1 MRRTCFSAFI
11 VLITFTALAS
21 QAAAE
26 AQWIWSPRTKDDASG
41 KPAFFRKT
49 FTLGEPDKTK
59 GASRVEITADNTY
72 ILLVNG
78 ARVGAGN
85 NWNEGTIY
93 DISPLLEK
101 GSNTIA
107 VECMSPDEF
116 AGLAARIYIKTK
128 DGKTHTFH
136 TDKTWKATLTPKRNW
151 EKPKFDDADWEPA
164 HVFGELNKVAP
175 WNANVK
181 FTDKPAKGDWAPQI
195 TPTIE
200 ATYLP
205 QKAHGPWELELKDND
220 RVVLLG
226 NTFVEREVQHGYIEL
241 ALTARYPEKN
251 ITFRNLGWSGDTVW
265 GESRARF
272 GGQREGF
279 EHLVKWVRA
288 CNPTVILI
296 AYGQN
301 EAFEG
306 KAGVERFVDGLNKLV
321 KAIEDTGA
329 RIAFIGPYKM
339 EDLGPPLPSA
349 QKKNEK
355 LEVYSGL
362 IKKFA
367 GERGLP
373 FIDLFHMRP
382 CFTCVYTQKNPA
394 NPDDRTLAYHKF
406 PITSNNLHLTE
417 LGYWHVANQI
427 VAQLEPKP
435 KAWFVSLKMGGGAEI
450 ASMTTL
456 KDLKTVDGRVSFTA
470 VDPTLP
476 APTLH
481 IDMPGDK
488 AIRLTG
494 EELQYPARV
503 LRVKGLPESTYEL
516 RIDGKA
522 YAKATHQQ
530 LADPGIAI
538 TESPAHDQADKLREA
553 ILKKNEL
560 FFHHYRPANETYL
573 FLFRKHEQ
581 GNNAVEI
588 PQFIPLIEEV
598 ESKIAELRKPKP
610 QTYELAP
617 VKE

>member
-1 MRRTCFSAFI
+1 M
-11 VLITFTALAS
+11 
-21 QAAAE
+21 
-26 AQWIWSPRTKDDASG
+26 
-41 KPAFFRKT
+41 
-49 FTLGEPDKTK
+49 
-59 GASRVEITADNTY
+59 
-72 ILLVNG
+72 
-78 ARVGAGN
+78 
-85 NWNEGTIY
+85 
-93 DISPLLEK
+93 
-101 GSNTIA
+101 
-107 VECMSPDEF
+107 
-116 AGLAARIYIKTK
+116 
-128 DGKTHTFH
+128 
-136 TDKTWKATLTPKRNW
+136 
-151 EKPKFDDADWEPA
+151 
-164 HVFGELNKVAP
+164 
-175 WNANVK
+175 
-181 FTDKPAKGDWAPQI
+181 
-195 TPTIE
+195 
-200 ATYLP
+200 
-205 QKAHGPWELELKDND
+205 
-220 RVVLLG
+220 
-226 NTFVEREVQHGYIEL
+226 
-241 ALTARYPEKN
+241 
-251 ITFRNLGWSGDTVW
+251 
-265 GESRARF
+265 
-272 GGQREGF
+272 
-279 EHLVKWVRA
+279 
-288 CNPTVILI
+288 
-296 AYGQN
+296 
-301 EAFEG
+301 
-306 KAGVERFVDGLNKLV
+306 
-321 KAIEDTGA
+321 
-329 RIAFIGPYKM
+329 
-339 EDLGPPLPSA
+339 
-349 QKKNEK
+349 
-355 LEVYSGL
+355 
-362 IKKFA
+362 
-367 GERGLP
+367 
-373 FIDLFHMRP
+373 
-382 CFTCVYTQKNPA
+382 
-394 NPDDRTLAYHKF
+394 
-406 PITSNNLHLTE
+406 
-417 LGYWHVANQI
+417 ANQI

-435 KAWFVSLKMGGGAEI
+435 KAWFVALKMGGGAEI